1 MTEQELIEQRR
12 KYVEAWN
19 KTMVQIWKERIVALG
34 VYEDPR
40 RKSRMGQDHLL
51 DTLEFFPVDHDGKYM
66 EFTLKHQFLEY
77 GLYQDFGV
85 GAEKW
90 RGNPGD
96 YKAYRPGAAVLWNH
110 KKERERRKWF
120 STKYY
125 ASCMNIK
132 DYMADN
138 LGQQFVGI
146 FSNIFERTEKYS

>member
-1 MTEQELIEQRR
+1 MTEQEAIEQRR

-40 RKSRMGQDHLL
+40 RKSRMGEDHLL

-77 GLYQDFGV
+77 GIYQDFGV
-85 GAEKW
+85 GGEKF

-96 YKAYRPGAAVLWNH
+96 IGKTTKSGAER
-110 KKERERRKWF
+110 KFRERRKWF

-138 LGQQFVGI
+138 LGQEFVGI

>member
-96 YKAYRPGAAVLWNH
+96 IGQFRADGKPRQF
-110 KKERERRKWF
+110 RERRKWF

-125 ASCMNIK
+125 SSCMNIK

-138 LGQQFVGI
+138 LGQEFVGI
-146 FSNIFERTEKYS
+146 FSNIFEQTGKYN

>member
-1 MTEQELIEQRR
+1 MTEQEAIEQRR

-40 RKSRMGQDHLL
+40 RKSRIGQDHLL

-77 GLYQDFGV
+77 GIYQDFGV
-85 GAEKW
+85 GAEKSK
-90 RGNPGD
+90 GNPGD
-96 YKAYRPGAAVLWNH
+96 IGLTTASGKPR
-110 KKERERRKWF
+110 KFRERRKWF

-125 ASCMNIK
+125 SSCMNIK

-146 FSNIFERTEKYS
+146 FSNIFEQTGKYN